1 MKAAQ
6 DDQSKSC
13 QDQDERALA
22 HEADAPVSE
31 PECPAPE
38 DEGQTIEEPGYG
50 HGV

>member
-1 MKAAQ
+1 MKAEY
-6 DDQSKSC
+6 DDQSTSRQE
-13 QDQDERALA
+13 QDQRALA

-31 PECPAPE
+31 PECPVPE